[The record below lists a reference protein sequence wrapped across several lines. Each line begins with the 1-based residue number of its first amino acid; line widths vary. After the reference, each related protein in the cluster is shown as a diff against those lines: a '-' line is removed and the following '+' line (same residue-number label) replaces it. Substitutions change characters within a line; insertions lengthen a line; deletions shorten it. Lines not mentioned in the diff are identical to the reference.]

1 MKQLSQKK
9 AYIILMLLIL
19 SALMLY
25 TYFFF
30 AKKKGYDSDEV
41 WSYALS
47 NSYYRPFL
55 ETTAGWNMAYTKE
68 DTHYIAEWFNG
79 SVYHDYITVQKGQQ
93 FSYDSVWYNQANDVH
108 PPLYYAI
115 IHTICS
121 FFPDIYSPWFALSVN
136 YAAFILVMLLLFR
149 FCQKW
154 GSPTFALIS
163 CALYAFSG
171 GATDTY
177 TFLRMYGLC
186 ALWATLLFY
195 LLYDYL
201 SKPSRKILTLLSL
214 VTVCASLTHYYLIL
228 FAFFLT
234 LVTEIYLL
242 VKKQWKT
249 FFLLGL
255 TMLFSVLLAFCIF
268 PPAITHLFFRGGDF
282 SAQKMSLYCQIKYI
296 ISLISWQFTG
306 ISISIYHTMFPLYAA
321 TGLAILSAILLL
333 SFILFRREK
342 LAAHFFHKAKELGLI
357 IYHCLQKTVK
367 SLPFLYGIPVATMLC
382 LYVFFVFNLPL
393 ATMKENS
400 IRYLC
405 PFYPLLLW
413 VVMVFLRTL
422 IKTIYPKAHYIFVT
436 SVLLLIV
443 FTCSSNLFTSHPLL
457 YDSIDTYGAKIDDL
471 EADAYYIVLLEEP
484 SRFSNFSMD
493 LQTKNTIY
501 TVCQKGFYTSEL
513 PASLSQLPSDTE
525 APVYLLYSAAE
536 NDNVIVKGTKS
547 KAEWLE
553 MIGKLPYVTACIQI
567 GTDCTNGYPIEIYRL
582 R

>member
-1 MKQLSQKK
+1 MKQPSSKK
-9 AYIILMLLIL
+9 TYIILTLIIL

-30 AKKKGYDSDEV
+30 AKKRGYDSDEV

-55 ETTAGWNMAYTKE
+55 ETTAGWNMPYTKE
-68 DTHYIAEWFNG
+68 DIHYLEEWFGG

-93 FSYDSVWYNQANDVH
+93 FSYNSVWYNQANDVH

-115 IHTICS
+115 IHTLCS

-136 YAAFILVMLLLFR
+136 YIVFVLVMLLLFR
-149 FCQKW
+149 FCQKRN
-154 GSPTFALIS
+154 SSAFALIV
-163 CALYAFSG
+163 CAFYAFSG
-171 GATDTY
+171 GATDTF

-186 ALWATLLFY
+186 TLWAMLLFY

-201 SKPSRKILTLLSL
+201 AKPSRKILILLNI

-234 LVTEIYLL
+234 LVSEIYLL
-242 VKKQWKT
+242 AKKQWKT
-249 FFLLGL
+249 FFSLGL
-255 TMLFSVLLAFCIF
+255 SMLFSVLVAFCVF
-268 PPAITHLFFRGGDF
+268 PTAITHLFFRGGDF

-321 TGLAILSAILLL
+321 TGLAVLSVILLL

-342 LAAHFFHKAKELGLI
+342 LAARFFHKAKELGHI

-367 SLPFLYGIPVATMLC
+367 SLPFLYGIPVAAMLC
-382 LYVFFVFNLPL
+382 LYVFFIFNLPL

-413 VVMVFLRTL
+413 AVMVFLRTL
-422 IKTIYPKAHYIFVT
+422 IKTIYPKAHYLFVT

-471 EADAYYIVLLEEP
+471 EADAYYIVFLEEA
-484 SRFSNFSMD
+484 SHFSNFSMN
-493 LQTKNTIY
+493 LYRKNKIY
-501 TVCQKGFYTSEL
+501 AVCKKGYHASEL
-513 PASLSQLPSDTE
+513 PASLYQLPSDTDT
-525 APVYLLYSAAE
+525 PVYLLYSSAE
-536 NDNVIVKGTKS
+536 NDKIIVKGAKS
-547 KAEWLE
+547 KDEWLE
-553 MIGKLPYVTACIQI
+553 MIGKLPYVKECIQI
-567 GTDCTNGYPIEIYRL
+567 GIDCANGYPIEIYRL